1 MRYVPRP
8 RCVSHVKENAVDKDV
23 DISDKEL
30 SAHQHKVIVIAFT
43 DCHYSY
49 YYHRHCLVITLS
61 QGAQA

>member
-1 MRYVPRP
+1 MYKG
-8 RCVSHVKENAVDKDV
+8 VSHVKENADDKDV

-49 YYHRHCLVITLS
+49 HRHCLVITLS